1 MELGKA
7 RLSLLVVLT
16 AAIGFVLA
24 SGASIDWLLMGWSM
38 LGTAMVALSAN
49 MLNQVIEAQRDAKMK
64 RTASRPLPSG
74 RLGAAHATCMAL
86 FLAGMGTSILLA
98 QANGLTAL
106 LALAALLLYVGVYTP
121 LKVHSTLNTVV
132 GAVVGAIPP
141 LMGWAAAAGQLDPGA
156 WILAAILLTWQ
167 IPHFLALAWMY
178 REDYRRG
185 GFVMLCAVD
194 ETGRIT
200 SKTAVLWTMALVPI
214 TCATSFAVNPSRCII
229 TNTWRCGAL
238 RDSSARESRS
248 RSTGVLGLWFLKL
261 ALAMHRKCDDRSA
274 RKLFLASVL
283 YLPLLMGLMLLDRT
297 TGSESN
303 LKSSPTLAA
312 RQ

>member
-7 RLSLLVVLT
+7 KLSLLVVLT
-16 AAIGFVLA
+16 AVLGFVLA
-24 SGASIDWLLMGWSM
+24 SGPSVDWVLMGWSM

-49 MLNQVIEAQRDAKMK
+49 MLNQILEAHRDAKMK

-74 RLGAAHATCMAL
+74 RLGVAHATCMAL
-86 FLAGMGTSILLA
+86 FLAGMGTSILVA

-106 LALAALLLYVGVYTP
+106 LALAALGLYVGVYTP

-214 TCATSFAVNPSRCII
+214 TCATSWVGLTGGFYTLGAV
-229 TNTWRCGAL
+229 
-238 RDSSARESRS
+238 
-248 RSTGVLGLWFLKL
+248 VLGLWFLKL

-274 RKLFLASVL
+274 RNLFLASVL
-283 YLPLLMGLMLLDRT
+283 YLPLLMGLMMLDRT
-297 TGSESN
+297 TGSQTNFKTGPS
-303 LKSSPTLAA
+303 LAA